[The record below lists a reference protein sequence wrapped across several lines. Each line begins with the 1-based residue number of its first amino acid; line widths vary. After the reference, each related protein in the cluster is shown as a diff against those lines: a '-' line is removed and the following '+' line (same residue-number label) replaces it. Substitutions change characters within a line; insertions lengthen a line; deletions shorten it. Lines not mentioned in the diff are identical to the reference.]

1 MGEKSMTFKTAVR
14 RASEI
19 RVYVRPDRST
29 LPPGQVWRRWSGS
42 YIEATTAAIRRS
54 DLYEDAPTG
63 HPEALAV
70 DGSGWTGVDSD
81 GRIVWAFALGLLQ
94 IG

>member
-19 RVYVRPDRST
+19 RVYVSC
-29 LPPGQVWRRWSGS
+29 G
-42 YIEATTAAIRRS
+42 TTKHWIVTTAAAIRRS

-70 DGSGWTGVDSD
+70 DGSGWTGVDSE
-81 GRIVWAFALGLLQ
+81 GRTVWAFALGLLQ

>member
-19 RVYVRPDRST
+19 RVYVRCAPT
-29 LPPGQVWRRWSGS
+29 ALVAGS

>member
-19 RVYVRPDRST
+19 RVYVSCD
-29 LPPGQVWRRWSGS
+29 GCGNW
-42 YIEATTAAIRRS
+42 IEATAAAIRRS

-70 DGSGWTGVDSD
+70 DGSGWTGVDSE
-81 GRIVWAFALGLLQ
+81 GRTVRRAGRPS
-94 IG
+94 